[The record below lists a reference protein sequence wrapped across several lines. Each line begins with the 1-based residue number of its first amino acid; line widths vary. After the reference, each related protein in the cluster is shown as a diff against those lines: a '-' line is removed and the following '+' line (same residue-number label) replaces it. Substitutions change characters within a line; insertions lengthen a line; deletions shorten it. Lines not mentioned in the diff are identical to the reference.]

1 MYRFRYDGADH
12 SELWPKGADDR
23 YVLSYLSAVQ
33 NYFNDVL
40 RANGHVF
47 LSEILMELDL
57 KSTSYALVTG
67 WTLDGDGDGYIDF
80 GITSAGYPMGFDLNF
95 NCDGYILDKIN

>member
-23 YVLSYLSAVQ
+23 YVLCYLRSVQ

-40 RANGHVF
+40 RVKGHVF
-47 LSEILMELDL
+47 LSEILDNLNL
-57 KSTSYALVTG
+57 RCTSYALTTG
-67 WTLDGDGDGYIDF
+67 WLLNGDGDGYIDF

>member
-1 MYRFRYDGADH
+1 MYRFRYDGANH
-12 SELWPKGADDR
+12 PKLWPMGADDR
-23 YVLSYLSAVQ
+23 FVLAYLSHVES
-33 NYFNDVL
+33 YFNEVL
-40 RANGHVF
+40 IVNGYVF
-47 LSEILMELDL
+47 LSEILMKLDL
-57 KSTSYALVTG
+57 KSTPYALVTG

>member
-1 MYRFRYDGADH
+1 MYRFRYDGTDH
-12 SELWPKGADDR
+12 PKLWPTGVNDR
-23 YVLSYLSAVQ
+23 CVLAYLSHVQ
-33 NYFNDVL
+33 SYFNEVL
-40 RANGHVF
+40 IVNGYVF
-47 LSEILMELDL
+47 LSQVLMKLDL

-67 WTLDGDGDGYIDF
+67 WTLDGDGDGFIDF

>member
-1 MYRFRYDGADH
+1 MYRFRYDGTDH
-12 SELWPKGADDR
+12 PRLWPKGADDR
-23 YVLSYLSAVQ
+23 RVLAYLSHVQ
-33 NYFNDVL
+33 SYFNEVL
-40 RANGHVF
+40 IVNGYVF
-47 LSEILMELDL
+47 LSQVLMKLGL
-57 KSTSYALVTG
+57 KVTSYALVTG

>member
-33 NYFNDVL
+33 SYFNDVL
-40 RANGHVF
+40 RVNGHVF
-47 LSEILMELDL
+47 LSEILMNLDL